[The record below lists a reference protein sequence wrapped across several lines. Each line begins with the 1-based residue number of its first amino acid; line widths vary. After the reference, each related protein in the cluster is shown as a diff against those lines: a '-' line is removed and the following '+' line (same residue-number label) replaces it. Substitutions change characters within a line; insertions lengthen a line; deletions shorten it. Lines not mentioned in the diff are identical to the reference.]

1 MGDKTY
7 RKLKF
12 DWKPESAKCW
22 IHGRGVR
29 ATFTHCYFQCTKCGE
44 IKPVSEVQL
53 RRMPTG
59 EVRNQP
65 QCTACRQSG
74 GKKRGA
80 KNERAKG
87 KRAPDAV
94 ATKASAKKKARA
106 KAA

>member
-1 MGDKTY
+1 MGDKSY

-12 DWKPESAKCW
+12 DWKPDSAKCW
-22 IHGRGVR
+22 IYGRGVR
-29 ATFTHCYFQCTKCGE
+29 ATLTHCYFQCTKCGE
-44 IKPVSEVQL
+44 LKPVSEVQL

-74 GKKRGA
+74 GKS
-80 KNERAKG
+80 
-87 KRAPDAV
+87 D
-94 ATKASAKKKARA
+94 AKKKARRAKAGAAAKSTARAPKKAA